1 MIWRIMGFGVTW
13 NGGRVSWWGKG
24 RELFQ
29 EVLNSR
35 SVGRIPTFGTRPL
48 FSTLGFSSLVAQQP
62 RQHAPTRRPAPQAR
76 LGVARPAGRK

>member
-1 MIWRIMGFGVTW
+1 MGFGVTL

-35 SVGRIPTFGTRPL
+35 SAGGIPTFGTRPL
-48 FSTLGFSSLVAQQP
+48 FSRLGFSSLVAPHP
-62 RQHAPTRRPAPQAR
+62 RQHAPRRRPAPHAEP
-76 LGVARPAGRK
+76 GVGRPAGRK